1 MYPVCLTAPVRN
13 KLQIYYVY
21 QKVFNLTSLV
31 CRLIN
36 FIGFIMNTKLNNGL
50 TYLNKAAFDG
60 REIKL
65 LEACPGL

>member
-1 MYPVCLTAPVRN
+1 
-13 KLQIYYVY
+13 
-21 QKVFNLTSLV
+21 
-31 CRLIN
+31 
-36 FIGFIMNTKLNNGL
+36 MNTKLNNGL